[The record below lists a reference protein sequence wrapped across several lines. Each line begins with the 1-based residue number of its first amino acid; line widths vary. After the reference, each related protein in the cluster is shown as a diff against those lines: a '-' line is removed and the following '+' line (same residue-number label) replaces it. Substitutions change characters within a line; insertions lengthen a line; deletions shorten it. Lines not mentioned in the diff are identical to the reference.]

1 MNEFNTA
8 FAPLGEEVTL
18 APMPS
23 EPSGGVEILPA
34 PTEPA
39 RPAHAT
45 VMWVYRTAEGQPF
58 HAKYRSEKPGGG
70 KTYAQKTYGML
81 DGVEQWH
88 SKAPAGLPP
97 LYNLDRLAVSPDAP
111 VLLVEGEKAADAATR
126 LFPDYVTTTA
136 GSAVSMGKADYTP
149 LAGRDVVIWPDH
161 DEPGQKAAQEATKRL
176 HEAGVA
182 SLRIVSVPGAFPKA
196 WDIADDAPDG
206 ADLRALLD
214 EAQTVACIQMPAGFA
229 MKADGLFYTPPG
241 DSDKPPVHVSAP
253 FEIVAQTR
261 DANGENWG
269 LLLRWKDHDGKP
281 HEWLIPNGKMH
292 GDAREI
298 SGVLHEQ
305 GLRCLP
311 HAARLLQTFLAMV
324 ETDARLVCVRQ
335 PGWHTTE
342 RGPVFVLANGAKIGP
357 GAGTVTLQA
366 GRASSGDKFA
376 VSGTLDGWQNEVARY
391 AIGNSRL
398 AFYLSAALAGPLL
411 DIATEQSG
419 GFHLV
424 GGARSGKSTAA
435 YAAGSVWGPTGQ
447 VRAWRATA
455 NGLEGIAAEISDT
468 VLILDEI
475 GQASDY
481 EVGNIVYSLSNEAG
495 KQRANQR
502 GGARSAFTWRTLF
515 LSTGECT
522 LEDKQNEAGKKT
534 MAGQKT
540 RLANIPAAPEGGHG
554 LFETLHGFNDG
565 AALSNHLRR
574 AVHRQH
580 GTVSRAFLARL
591 TSARARDEAELR
603 QWIDARRKAFV
614 AEHAKDAG
622 SQAQSVAGRFA
633 LVACAGELAARF
645 HVVPW
650 PEGEAMNAA
659 AVCFKAWLA
668 ENGNG
673 EAFEEQAAIE
683 QVRAFIAAHGD
694 SRFQAIGSDG
704 GVDMNVDG
712 RMAVANRAGF
722 RWLKS
727 GGVEYF
733 GILPTA
739 FLSEVCKGL
748 NARRTV
754 DILAKAGHLILSSG
768 GKKKVSRRV
777 PGYGNCI
784 SLYLIRPSILA

>member
-1 MNEFNTA
+1 MNELNKA
-8 FAPLGEEVTL
+8 FAPLGKEITL

-23 EPSGGVEILPA
+23 EPTEGVEILPA

-45 VMWVYRTAEGQPF
+45 AMWVYRTATGQPF

-70 KTYAQKTYGML
+70 KTYSQKTYGTL
-81 DGVEQWH
+81 DGVERWH
-88 SKAPAGLPP
+88 SKSPAGLPP
-97 LYNLDRLAVSPDAP
+97 LYNLDRLAISPDAP
-111 VLLVEGEKAADAATR
+111 VLLVEGEKVADAATL
-126 LFPDYVTTTA
+126 LFPDHVATTA
-136 GSAVSMGKADYTP
+136 GSAVSMGKADYAP

-161 DEPGQKAAQEATKRL
+161 DEPGQKAAQQATKRL
-176 HEAGVA
+176 HEAGIS
-182 SLRIVSVPGAFPKA
+182 SLRVVSVSGTFPKA
-196 WDIADDAPDG
+196 WDLADDAPAG
-206 ADLRALLD
+206 TDLRALLD
-214 EAQTVACIQMPAGFA
+214 ATPTVACVQMPGGFA
-229 MKADGLFYTPPG
+229 MKPDGLFYEPPG
-241 DSDKPPVHVSAP
+241 DSDKPPVRVSAP

-261 DANGENWG
+261 DPESNNWG

-281 HEWLIPNGKMH
+281 HEWSIPYSKMH

-298 SGVLHEQ
+298 SGALAEQ

-311 HAARLLQTFLAMV
+311 NAARLLQTFLATV
-324 ETDARLVCVRQ
+324 ETDARLACVRQ

-342 RGPVFVLANGAKIGP
+342 RGLVFVLANGAKIGP
-357 GAGTVTLQA
+357 GAGSVTLQA

-376 VSGTLDGWQNEVARY
+376 VSGTLEGWRDEVARY

-398 AFYLSAALAGPLL
+398 AFYISAALAGPLL

-475 GQASDY
+475 GQAADY

-554 LFETLHGFNDG
+554 LFDTLHDFSDG

-580 GTVSRAFLARL
+580 GTASRAFLARL
-591 TSARARDEAELR
+591 TSERASDEAGLR
-603 QWIDARRKAFV
+603 QWVDARRKAFV

-633 LVACAGELAARF
+633 LVACAGELATRF
-645 HVVPW
+645 GVLPW
-650 PEGEAMNAA
+650 PEGEAMEAA
-659 AVCFKAWLA
+659 MVCFRAWLA
-668 ENGNG
+668 ENGSG

-683 QVRAFIAAHGD
+683 QVRMFLQTRGESRFKALDLAGGGTNAD
-694 SRFQAIGSDG
+694 SRLAID
-704 GVDMNVDG
+704 NL
-712 RMAVANRAGF
+712 AGYRF
-722 RWLKS
+722 LRNGKTDF
-727 GGVEYF
+727 F
-733 GILPTA
+733 GIA
-739 FLSEVCKGL
+739 REVFRKEVCKGL
-748 NARRTV
+748 NVKGAIKALRKAGLLIAKGTDSSNAHTVPDRRGPVRLYDIDAT
-754 DILAKAGHLILSSG
+754 ILA
-768 GKKKVSRRV
+768 
-777 PGYGNCI
+777 
-784 SLYLIRPSILA
+784 